1 MKKTIFI
8 TIGVLIF
15 ILIIGVWAY
24 LFTYGVP
31 ASSSDI
37 FAHFGGATTP
47 NTNPSVLIDTTLVD
61 TQNTTSE
68 GIPQALK
75 QLTTRPVAGA
85 GFIDRSILY
94 VEQGTGHVYS
104 IDLTTGSETLLSGTT
119 IPGAREAFFSHDGS
133 YVAMTMVE
141 NTISKTLVGKI
152 GINVQFS
159 GVALPS
165 GATQIHFGST
175 TGTIQY
181 IIVSAVGTIGYTYD
195 IVKDSTTQIF
205 TLPLRD
211 IRVLWGDP
219 LYVYTTPSSQE
230 IGYVYRVVKN
240 DVHFITSG
248 KFGLMAFTTPTGL
261 MVTANIDSVVTTIHT
276 GGIRDIRQ
284 ALPLIPEKCASG
296 LVSTYCAVPRD
307 SELDTLSF
315 PDAWYKGIVSYTDV
329 LWNIDPTTGRAISLV
344 DFLDISKRAIDVST
358 IGINSAGNMLFFIN
372 KNDNTLWVFDT
383 TL

>member
-8 TIGVLIF
+8 SIGILIF
-15 ILIIGVWAY
+15 ILILGVWAY
-24 LFTYGVP
+24 LFMFGVP
-31 ASSSDI
+31 KSSSDI
-37 FAHFGGATTP
+37 FANFGGSTS

-61 TQNTTSE
+61 TQNTTPE
-68 GIPQALK
+68 GKPQALK

-104 IDLTTGSETLLSGTT
+104 INLTTGSETLLSGST
-119 IPGAREAFFSHDGS
+119 IPGAREAFFSPDGS

-141 NTISKTLVGKI
+141 NTVAKTLVGKI
-152 GINVQFS
+152 GVGAQFS
-159 GVALPS
+159 GVALPN
-165 GATQIHFGST
+165 GATQIHFGSA

-195 IVKDSTTQIF
+195 IIKDSATQIF

-276 GGIRDIRQ
+276 DGIRNVRQ
-284 ALPLIPEKCASG
+284 AFPLIPQKCVSG
-296 LVSTYCAVPRD
+296 SVTTYCAVPRD

-329 LWNIDPTTGRAISLV
+329 LWNIDPSTGKATALV
-344 DFLDISKRAIDVST
+344 DFLDTSGRAIDIST
-358 IGINSAGNMLFFIN
+358 IDINKAGNMLSFIN

-383 TL
+383 TI